1 MKAQIRQLTRN
12 GLLEKDVSMRDLT
25 IRDEFYVVNLYEN
38 ETGRVFEGLGGA
50 ATESAAHTFYQMPED
65 KQEELLSFYFGSGA
79 DYRFLRVSID
89 SCDFSVAHYEAM
101 SNPDDKELA
110 SFSLRHDEMEIIPF
124 IKRAEEK
131 AKRKLPILLSPWS
144 PPAFM
149 KTTGQRNRGGKLK
162 EEYRDMWAE
171 YICRYIE
178 GYQAHGLTVKY
189 VTVQNEPNATQSW
202 DSCIYTGEDERVFV
216 RDHLAPA
223 LKKHNLDTGV
233 YIWDH
238 NKERVY
244 ARALETIKGDT
255 IDLIEGVAFHFYT
268 GDHFNALDLVQKHFP
283 DKKLIFTEGCMEYS
297 RPDVGRDTWQH
308 AMKYA
313 HEYIGDI
320 DHGTTML
327 FDWNIYLDQEGGP
340 NHVQNFCSAPVMC
353 DVNTKEIILNH
364 SQKAIALIGQ
374 TAVPGSTHIASSAW
388 HPDIETVAFRL
399 KDGGASIL
407 LLNRGKT
414 PLKIKPVWLNQAAE
428 AELPA
433 ESLTGII
440 FKDEGGDIS

>member
-1 MKAQIRQLTRN
+1 MKAQIRQLTRL
-12 GLLEKDVSMRDLT
+12 GLESQSLCMRDLT
-25 IRDEFYVVNLYEN
+25 IRDEFYVINLYEE

-50 ATESAAHTFYQMPED
+50 ATESAAHVFCQMPSD
-65 KQEELLSFYFGSGA
+65 QQEKLLDLYFGGGA

-89 SCDFSVAHYEAM
+89 SCDFSIAHYEAM
-101 SNPDDKELA
+101 SNPDDKALA
-110 SFSLRHDEMEIIPF
+110 SFSLQHDEQEIIPF
-124 IKRAEEK
+124 IKRAEKK
-131 AKRKLPILLSPWS
+131 AGRSLPILLSPWS

-149 KTTGQRNRGGKLK
+149 KTTGQRNRGGKLLP
-162 EEYRDMWAE
+162 EYRDMWAE

-202 DSCIYTGEDERVFV
+202 DSCIYTGEEERVFV

-223 LKKHNLDTGV
+223 LKRHDLDTGI

-244 ARALETIKGDT
+244 ARALESIKDDT
-255 IDLIEGVAFHFYT
+255 TGLIEGVAFHFYT
-268 GDHFNALDLVQKHFP
+268 GDHFKALDLVKKRLP
-283 DKKLIFTEGCMEYS
+283 GKKLIFTEGCMEYS
-297 RPDVGRDTWQH
+297 RPDIGRDTWYH

-327 FDWNIYLDQEGGP
+327 FDWNMYLDQEGGP

-353 DVNTKEIILNH
+353 DVNTKEITVNH
-364 SQKAIALIGQ
+364 SLKAIQLIGQ
-374 TAVPGSTHIASSAW
+374 TATPGSIQIASSAW
-388 HPDIETVAFRL
+388 HPDIETVAFL
-399 KDGGASIL
+399 KEDGSASML

-414 PLKIKPVWLNQAAE
+414 PLKVKPVWRDQVAE
-428 AELPA
+428 FELAP
-433 ESLTGII
+433 ESLTGIT
-440 FKDEGGDIS
+440 FEN

>member
-1 MKAQIRQLTRN
+1 MNAQIRSLNRAGETSAVQ
-12 GLLEKDVSMRDLT
+12 EMREMT
-25 IRDEFYVVNLYEN
+25 IRDEFYVINLYE
-38 ETGRVFEGLGGA
+38 EEKGRVFEGLGGA
-50 ATESAAHTFYQMPED
+50 ATESAAHTFYQMPAD
-65 KQEELLSFYFGSGA
+65 KQEELLNLYFGGGA

-89 SCDFSVAHYEAM
+89 SCDFSIAHYEAM

-110 SFSLRHDEMEIIPF
+110 SFSLAHDELEIIPF

-131 AKRKLPILLSPWS
+131 AGRKLPILLSPWS

-149 KTTGQRNRGGKLK
+149 KTTGQRNRGGKLLP
-162 EEYRDMWAE
+162 EYRDMWAE

-178 GYQAHGLTVKY
+178 GYQAHGLTIAY

-216 RDHLAPA
+216 RDHLYPA
-223 LKKHNLDTGV
+223 MKKHNLDVGV

-244 ARALETIKGDT
+244 ARALESIKEDT
-255 IDLIEGVAFHFYT
+255 YDMIDGVAFHFYT
-268 GDHFNALDLVQKHFP
+268 GDHFKALDLLARRFP

-297 RPDVGRDTWQH
+297 RPDIGRDTWYH
-308 AMKYA
+308 AIKYA

-320 DHGTTML
+320 DHGATML

-353 DVNTKEIILNH
+353 DVNTKEIIVNH
-364 SQKAIALIGQ
+364 SQKALRLIGQ
-374 TAVPGSTHIASSAW
+374 TARPGSTHIASSAW
-388 HPDIETVAFRL
+388 HPDIETVAFL
-399 KDGGASIL
+399 HEDNGASLL
-407 LLNRGKT
+407 LLNRGKA
-414 PLKIKPVWLNQAAE
+414 PLKVKPAWKNQVTE
-428 AELPA
+428 YELPA
-433 ESLTGII
+433 ESLTSIT
-440 FKDEGGDIS
+440 FED